1 MTMTNLTLVICQG
14 LGQGQRSGS
23 KQQNYLELIM
33 KNSIIAI
40 IFVFLSMAVTAQTFT
55 DSNLPIVVIETDGGA
70 SIPDEPKVLATM
82 KIIWHQ
88 DGSRNYL
95 TDIDNPEFLNYD
107 GRIGIERRGYSSQ
120 MVSDKKP
127 YGLTTLQD
135 DNVSNNNVSLFGMP
149 AENDWI
155 LNPLAYD
162 QTGMRDVLA
171 YELSNQIGQ
180 YASRS
185 QYCEVVL
192 NGNYRGLYVFMEKI
206 KVDKNRVNIEKM
218 DETCNQSPEVTGG
231 YIVQAN
237 RSDNDPLAWSM
248 QTYLFSWWGPVY
260 TEFIHHYPKHENIT
274 NTQNDYIHGVFLD
287 LESVAHSYN
296 TDITTGIPSVID
308 IPSFVDFM
316 IMSEFTSNVDVYH
329 LSTFFH
335 KDRCGK
341 LRAGPIWDYNLAFG
355 YDAFGNR
362 SGYNIWQFD
371 NQDNTGPRFWK
382 DLFDTDEF
390 RCYFAKRWFELT
402 EEGMPLDYDR
412 ICNRI
417 DEIDAVIAEAIG
429 RDNQRWNQMSQHAQY
444 VNNMKNWLQQRINWL
459 NSHIG
464 SSQGCSDVDLPPLVI
479 SKIHYHPQDWWSI
492 DGDHLEFIEI
502 TNNGDAEVDLTGI
515 YFRELGLTYQFPD
528 GAHLAGRQAV
538 VICSDSL
545 LFSEYYHVTPFG
557 QYMRKLDNKS
567 ENLVLVDAWGNV
579 IDQVHYSD
587 SEPWP
592 TEADGNGPFLQL
604 KDLDSDNSLAENW
617 TIGDDLTVV
626 KEIVDSQ
633 NFIIYPNPTS
643 SKVCVALSVKPDY
656 CHVVDLMGRDVLE
669 IIPSNSVFDL
679 DLSHLPSGIY
689 IIKVLMGDD
698 GTLWKKV
705 VKR

>member
-1 MTMTNLTLVICQG
+1 MRTPKIAAILFLLFVTLTVWSQ
-14 LGQGQRSGS
+14 
-23 KQQNYLELIM
+23 E
-33 KNSIIAI
+33 
-40 IFVFLSMAVTAQTFT
+40 FT
-55 DSNLPIVVIETDGGA
+55 SSNLPIVVIETDGGIN
-70 SIPDEPKVLATM
+70 IPDEPKVLATM

-88 DGSRNYL
+88 DGSRNYMS
-95 TDIDNPEFLNYD
+95 DIDNPEFLNYD

-127 YGLTTLQD
+127 YGLETLQD
-135 DNVSNNNVSLFGMP
+135 DDVTNNNVSLLGMP

-218 DETCNQSPEVTGG
+218 DETCNQPPEVTGG

-237 RSDNDPLAWSM
+237 RSDNDPVAWTM
-248 QTYLFSWWGPVY
+248 QTYLMSWWWPVY

-274 NTQNDYIHGVFLD
+274 STQNDYIHNVFLD
-287 LESVAHSYN
+287 LETVAHNYD

-308 IPSFVDFM
+308 IPSFIDFM
-316 IMSEFTSNVDVYH
+316 IMAEFTSNVDVYH

-362 SGYNIWQFD
+362 SGYDVWQFD

-390 RCYFAKRWFELT
+390 RCYLAKRWFELT
-402 EEGMPLDYDR
+402 ESGMPLDYDLV
-412 ICNRI
+412 CSRI
-417 DEIDAVIAEAIG
+417 DEINTLITEAIG

-444 VNNMKNWLQQRINWL
+444 VNNMKTWIQLRIDWL
-459 NSHIG
+459 NQNIG
-464 SSQGCSDVDLPPLVI
+464 SPESCADVDVPPLVI

-492 DGDHLEFIEI
+492 DGDYLEFIEI
-502 TNNGDAEVDLTGI
+502 TNNGDEEVDLTGV
-515 YFRELGLTYQFPD
+515 YFRELGVTYGFPND
-528 GAHLAGRQAV
+528 AHIAGHEA
-538 VICSDSL
+538 ILLCSDSL
-545 LFSEYYHVTPFG
+545 MFTEYYNITPFG
-557 QYMRKLDNKS
+557 QYSRKLSNKS
-567 ENLVLVDAWGNV
+567 ENLVLVDAWGNI
-579 IDQVHYSD
+579 IDQVHYCD
-587 SEPWP
+587 SLPWP
-592 TEADGNGPFLQL
+592 VEADGNGPYLQL
-604 KDLDSDNSLAENW
+604 KDLNLDNSLAENW
-617 TIGDDLTVV
+617 TTGDDLTGIQDLSEKPLVRV
-626 KEIVDSQ
+626 
-633 NFIIYPNPTS
+633 YPNPTDGEVHIMGMEVA
-643 SKVCVALSVKPDY
+643 KVQVYNTIGQMVKTFGEGNDISLSGMPKGLYFLLVTDKSGNTAMTKSIVK
-656 CHVVDLMGRDVLE
+656 
-669 IIPSNSVFDL
+669 
-679 DLSHLPSGIY
+679 
-689 IIKVLMGDD
+689 
-698 GTLWKKV
+698 
-705 VKR
+705 